1 MSFPSLRLP
10 LVVLSI
16 IFNCMRP
23 EEIIRFSFLS
33 KRCYALTKAL
43 KKKPKRGLDIM
54 FCSYASIEFLDSF
67 STRFEVSE
75 FSDIPEDAQLEF
87 LVIGGVLPC
96 FVSMNRKRDGMDI
109 YCQYDRFDGLTAL
122 LKYII
127 DFYKLP
133 IENISIGAD
142 KQRNDPK
149 RALDW
154 VFSQQE
160 TLNEC
165 YFDCDM
171 SGDEELKCFFD
182 RIGNRVEK
190 FLGVLTTSNV
200 GENFRYTFRQPITP
214 DSIEFGD
221 VLWLTIDNLFSLNS
235 RCLSLH
241 MTNLTSEDMNFFL
254 VNWLL
259 GGNSNL
265 RYMSFEMKL
274 IDVDVIFNGLEV
286 IERDHFVEYRFNEDE
301 TERRFTFSYELTRYD
316 GTIASVLLGNRSF
329 CMCVWPDFNG
339 KSYPVQEL
347 EE

>member
-33 KRCYALTKAL
+33 KRCYTLTKTL

-87 LVIGGVLPC
+87 LVIGGTLPC
-96 FVSMNRKRDGMDI
+96 FVSMNRKRDGMDL

-127 DFYKLP
+127 DFYELP

-142 KQRNDPK
+142 KHTKDPK

-160 TLNEC
+160 ALNEC
-165 YFDCDM
+165 YFDCDR
-171 SGDEELKCFFD
+171 SSDEELQYLFD

-190 FLGVLTTSNV
+190 FLGVLMTSNV
-200 GENFRYTFRQPITP
+200 GENFRYTF
-214 DSIEFGD
+214 S
-221 VLWLTIDNLFSLNS
+221 
-235 RCLSLH
+235 
-241 MTNLTSEDMNFFL
+241 
-254 VNWLL
+254 
-259 GGNSNL
+259 
-265 RYMSFEMKL
+265 
-274 IDVDVIFNGLEV
+274 
-286 IERDHFVEYRFNEDE
+286 NEDE

-329 CMCVWPDFNG
+329 CMCVWPDFDG
-339 KSYPVQEL
+339 KLYPVQEL